1 MCDYGR
7 STFERYKTVPRLQTC
22 RVRAENGMNGS
33 ETAAGW
39 KEAID
44 AVHRQLRQRGIG
56 GGEGAVAFLG
66 SGTLTN
72 EEAWLAGKLADYVG
86 TPHRSVPVDLGA
98 GWTIPNLKGGLTGG
112 ELAPN
117 RRGAEMLG
125 LRPGLT
131 ELDETLGGVPR
142 KSNGKEAPPANTI
155 LDHDELLLGDGA
167 SRCAVLVVLDSDFGK
182 AAYTPE
188 VVERLRRAKVLI
200 VLGWADSPLA
210 KAADIALPVATHTE
224 KDGTFVNLEWR
235 AQRFNAAFP
244 APGQVRST
252 VEVLS
257 DLLSRF
263 DPSWGELTPGKV
275 FDRIAAEVP
284 AFAGLQWRTLPATGA
299 SLHVPGAETMVS
311 DATAQS
317 VPEIS

>member
-1 MCDYGR
+1 
-7 STFERYKTVPRLQTC
+7 
-22 RVRAENGMNGS
+22 
-33 ETAAGW
+33 
-39 KEAID
+39 
-44 AVHRQLRQRGIG
+44 
-56 GGEGAVAFLG
+56 
-66 SGTLTN
+66 
-72 EEAWLAGKLADYVG
+72 
-86 TPHRSVPVDLGA
+86 VPVDLGA
-98 GWTIPNLKGGLTGG
+98 GWTIPNLKGGLTGS

-125 LRPGLT
+125 LRPGLA
-131 ELDETLGGVPR
+131 ELDETLGGVPSTS
-142 KSNGKEAPPANTI
+142 KGNGKESSPPNNV

-188 VVERLRRAKVLI
+188 VVERLRRAKFLV

-210 KAADIALPVATHTE
+210 KVADVALPVATHTE

-244 APGQVRST
+244 PPSQVRTT

-257 DLLSRF
+257 NLLSRF
-263 DPSWGELTPGKV
+263 DPKWGGLTTANV

-299 SLHVPGAETMVS
+299 SLHVPGAEPMMS
-311 DATAQS
+311 DTAAQS
-317 VPEIS
+317 VPEVS

>member
-1 MCDYGR
+1 VDG
-7 STFERYKTVPRLQTC
+7 
-22 RVRAENGMNGS
+22 
-33 ETAAGW
+33 
-39 KEAID
+39 AI
-44 AVHRQLRQRGIG
+44 
-56 GGEGAVAFLG
+56 AFLG
-66 SGTLTN
+66 SGYLTN
-72 EEAWLAGKLADYVG
+72 EEAWLAGRLADLVG

-98 GWTIPNLKGGLTGG
+98 GWTIPNLQGGLTGR

-117 RRGAEMLG
+117 RRGAELLG

-131 ELDETLGGVPR
+131 ELDETLGAPSVG
-142 KSNGKEAPPANTI
+142 KGKEAVDAI
-155 LDHDELLLGDGA
+155 DQDELLLGDGA
-167 SRCAVLVVLDSDFGK
+167 SRCSVLVVLDSDFGK

-210 KAADIALPVATHTE
+210 KAADVALPVATHTE

-252 VEVLS
+252 VEVLT

-263 DPSWGELTPGKV
+263 DSNWAGLTTPQV
-275 FDRIAAEVP
+275 FDRIAAQVP

-299 SLHVPGAETMVS
+299 SLHVPEAHPMLS
-311 DATAQS
+311 DTAAQS